1 MRPYVVLLLAAL
13 ALLVRINIVSG
24 SAANLPPSQKL
35 VQSPDDGHMEAAR
48 GRVLRTGNTIDEATD
63 PEDEER
69 TFTDIAKKLGASV
82 KSWGHDQKMVIYVRS
97 QASLTDT
104 AKAIGKFFEKNLSPD
119 DVYKYLKLYKKNNRW
134 YGHGMDKDW
143 SPELMVWKKY
153 HNAWTKKHPEWESK
167 VKLDWLSDP
176 KRFFA
181 E

>member
-13 ALLVRINIVSG
+13 ALLVRINVVSG

-82 KSWGHDQKMVIYVRS
+82 LNGHG
-97 QASLTDT
+97 
-104 AKAIGKFFEKNLSPD
+104 GKFFEKNLSPD